1 MNVEVNSLKKDSFEA
16 WISSLPESV
25 KEILYDK
32 LTSDQLYA
40 TFFPSVFHNALS
52 KEEIILV
59 FSILKSKN
67 EIEQCRLESSEKLY
81 DLRKY
86 LQFIV
91 ENDKSRFLSI
101 FQNRATKENLIK
113 AKDFTDENKNI
124 ISDILYKKENDWDK
138 IINSSEG
145 LDISLKNDRSEYL
158 NPFVNLDTEKI
169 KEDTVFWNCT

>member
-1 MNVEVNSLKKDSFEA
+1 MDKFEAKTLLQKLDIVQGFLDKKNLPQLQRKLNVEVNSLKKDSFEA

-101 FQNRATKENLIK
+101 FQNRATKEN
-113 AKDFTDENKNI
+113 
-124 ISDILYKKENDWDK
+124 S
-138 IINSSEG
+138 
-145 LDISLKNDRSEYL
+145 
-158 NPFVNLDTEKI
+158 
-169 KEDTVFWNCT
+169 